1 MNRDLEI
8 ALEAAER
15 GVSVVRSYMGTDFK
29 VEEKG
34 YNDLVTE
41 ADLATEK
48 EIVGFLKERFPEDDI
63 LAEETENQQKLSENR
78 LWIIDPIDGTTNF
91 TYRFPIFC
99 VSVGL
104 WENRAPKVAV
114 VIEVNRNEIFTASA
128 GGGAWLN
135 NQPISVSSR
144 TEPEN
149 ALLGTGFPYSDLS
162 LVDEYISLFRELT
175 KNVKG
180 IRRPGAATYDLCCVA
195 DGRFDGFYEYSLKA
209 WDVGAAALIVKE
221 AGGVVSDWN
230 GSNDWLFGQRIIAG
244 NPSIHNYLLKMIREF
259 RLSGKQ
265 TY

>member
-8 ALEAAER
+8 ALKAAKK
-15 GVSVVRSYMGTDFK
+15 GVSVVQSYIGTDFK

-48 EIVGFLKERFPEDDI
+48 EIIGFLKEKFPSDDI
-63 LAEETENQQKLSENR
+63 LAEETESEQKLSNKR

-104 WENRAPKVAV
+104 WEEGVPKAAV
-114 VIEVNRNEIFTASA
+114 VIEVNRNEVFTAAA
-128 GGGAWLN
+128 GEGAWLN
-135 NQPISVSSR
+135 GRPISVSTR
-144 TEPEN
+144 NEPSN
-149 ALLGTGFPYSDLS
+149 ALLGTGFPYHDLS

-209 WDVGAAALIVKE
+209 WDVGAAALIIQE
-221 AGGVVSDWN
+221 AGGVVSDWS
-230 GSNDWLFGQRIIAG
+230 GGDDWLFGQRIIAG
-244 NPSIHNYLLKMIREF
+244 NPSIHKYLLEMIRKF
-259 RLSGKQ
+259 SLSER
-265 TY
+265 

>member
-8 ALEAAER
+8 ALEAAEK
-15 GVSVVRSYMGTDFK
+15 GVSVVRSYMGTDFT

-34 YNDLVTE
+34 FNDLVTE
-41 ADLATEK
+41 ADLASEK
-48 EIVGFLKERFPEDDI
+48 EIIGFLKEKFPSDDI
-63 LAEETENQQKLSENR
+63 LAEETESAQKLSNKR

-104 WENRAPKVAV
+104 WENGAPKAAV
-114 VIEVNRNEIFTASA
+114 VIEVNRNEVFTATA
-128 GGGAWLN
+128 GGGAYLN
-135 NQPISVSSR
+135 NRPISVSTR
-144 TEPEN
+144 TEPSS

-162 LVDEYISLFRELT
+162 LVDEYMILFRELT

-221 AGGVVSDWN
+221 AGGIISDWN
-230 GSNDWLFGQRIIAG
+230 GGDDWLFGQRIIAG
-244 NPSIHNYLLKMIREF
+244 NPSIHKYLLQMIRKF
-259 RLSGKQ
+259 RLSGR
-265 TY
+265 

>member
-8 ALEAAER
+8 ALKAAKK
-15 GVSVVRSYMGTDFK
+15 GVSVVQSYIGTDFK

-48 EIVGFLKERFPEDDI
+48 EIIGFLKEKFPSDDI
-63 LAEETENQQKLSENR
+63 LAEETESEQKLSNKR

-104 WENRAPKVAV
+104 WKEGVPKAAV
-114 VIEVNRNEIFTASA
+114 VIEVNRNEVFTAAA
-128 GGGAWLN
+128 GEGAWLN
-135 NQPISVSSR
+135 GRPISVSTR
-144 TEPEN
+144 NEPSN
-149 ALLGTGFPYSDLS
+149 ALLGTGFPYHDLS

-209 WDVGAAALIVKE
+209 WDVGAAALIIQE
-221 AGGVVSDWN
+221 AGGVVSDWS
-230 GSNDWLFGQRIIAG
+230 GGDDWLFGQRIIAG
-244 NPSIHNYLLKMIREF
+244 NPSIHNYLLEMIRKF
-259 RLSGKQ
+259 RLSER
-265 TY
+265 